1 MSVFKRRYSDD
12 LVAKSMSLVFIV
24 LFLLLLAFIG
34 LALFGTKEVEGYP
47 LSDGIKD
54 HLVSYYL
61 YEVFS
66 FYGNVGFYTGLEPHL
81 SAGSIIIL
89 CLVMLLGHIGPMAFF
104 QLFQNHLDKNAN
116 VHYSFVE
123 EDFLIG

>member
-1 MSVFKRRYSDD
+1 MAAFKRRYSQEM
-12 LVAKSMSLVFIV
+12 VAKSMSLVFIV
-24 LFLLLLAFIG
+24 LFLLILAFMG
-34 LALFGTKEVEGYP
+34 LALFGTKDVEGYP
-47 LSDGIKD
+47 LSDNIKD
-54 HLVSYYL
+54 NLVSYYL

-66 FYGNVGFYTGLEPHL
+66 FYGNVGFYTGLESHL
-81 SAGSIIIL
+81 STGSLIIL

>member
-1 MSVFKRRYSDD
+1 MAAFKRRYSQEM
-12 LVAKSMSLVFIV
+12 VAKSMSLVFIV
-24 LFLLLLAFIG
+24 LFLLLAAFVG
-34 LALFGTKEVEGYP
+34 LVFFGTKEVDGYP
-47 LSDGIKD
+47 LSESMQNN
-54 HLVSYYL
+54 LVSYYL

-66 FYGNVGFYTGLEPHL
+66 FYGNVGFYTGLESHL
-81 SAGSIIIL
+81 STGSLIIL

-123 EDFLIG
+123 EDILIG